1 MNNNQN
7 LSNELMK
14 QDGITPVGVSD
25 AERDNFRA
33 MLEKERKRVVRMGWI
48 VQIPLWVFLTLLLAL
63 CTSEK
68 LLNHFNIPFVV
79 AWGVLMLLVCVTLVP
94 LSLHMLSHLRASR
107 TKLRRLQALMP
118 EYIDKKPAGII
129 IVGKKD
135 GKHIIRWHAVITI
148 GIRVWLIMTLSS
160 SGVYYLLSGHWFPLV
175 IIYTSLMSA
184 VFMAAIVYQGLKTPA
199 EELTELKSTE
209 SNIFRTIMKSRI
221 TKLAAAAVTIIAIL
235 VAVSYFGL
243 TVNVAAP
250 AFADMIEEIS
260 KAHSVIYKQT
270 IYTEDSSFPAT
281 KHMVNEYGV
290 TRSINQYG
298 GVAIYDRKS
307 GKELRLNA
315 KSKNAQI
322 LYKVG
327 RDKGKGLINYL
338 DWLSNLHGKSAD
350 FISQEEIDGKIA
362 NVFVIERDFR
372 ATIRTTTVWVDSETD
387 LPVRVEMVDM
397 PDPNKDI
404 IVPKMSLDVRD
415 FGGEAD
421 DIRTITIQGDGVQD
435 AKTVVK
441 SDFVWN
447 PNLDESLFS
456 LEPPKDYAVEEIIF
470 DVSDKGENGLIDALA
485 FWTKMSGGL
494 FPSEINDLCDPNKVR
509 PMLIE
514 IFDRDGDPKEEF
526 DQAMKQ
532 MHQILKGLWFAQKCK
547 VQGNWCYAGDNVRL
561 GESDKPVCWWKSE
574 NSDTFR
580 VIYGDL
586 SLADSNEAPQQGLE
600 E

>member
-1 MNNNQN
+1 
-7 LSNELMK
+7 
-14 QDGITPVGVSD
+14 
-25 AERDNFRA
+25 
-33 MLEKERKRVVRMGWI
+33 
-48 VQIPLWVFLTLLLAL
+48 
-63 CTSEK
+63 
-68 LLNHFNIPFVV
+68 
-79 AWGVLMLLVCVTLVP
+79 
-94 LSLHMLSHLRASR
+94 
-107 TKLRRLQALMP
+107 
-118 EYIDKKPAGII
+118 
-129 IVGKKD
+129 
-135 GKHIIRWHAVITI
+135 
-148 GIRVWLIMTLSS
+148 
-160 SGVYYLLSGHWFPLV
+160 
-175 IIYTSLMSA
+175 
-184 VFMAAIVYQGLKTPA
+184 
-199 EELTELKSTE
+199 
-209 SNIFRTIMKSRI
+209 
-221 TKLAAAAVTIIAIL
+221 
-235 VAVSYFGL
+235 
-243 TVNVAAP
+243 
-250 AFADMIEEIS
+250 MIEEIS

-270 IYTEDSSFPAT
+270 IYTGDSSFPAT

-290 TRSINQYG
+290 TRSVNQYG

-322 LYKVG
+322 IYKVG

-350 FISQEEIDGKIA
+350 FIGQEEIDGKIA

-372 ATIRTTTVWVDSETD
+372 ATIRTKTIWVDSETD
-387 LPVRVEMVDM
+387 LPVRVEMVNM
-397 PDPNKDI
+397 PDPNKGI
-404 IVPKMSLDVRD
+404 IVPKMFLDVRD

-421 DIRTITIQGDGVQD
+421 DVRTIIIQGDGVQD

-456 LEPPKDYAVEEIIF
+456 LEPPEDYAVEEIMF
-470 DVSDKGENGLIDALA
+470 DVSDTGEKGLINALA
-485 FWTKMSGGL
+485 FWTNMSEGL
-494 FPSEINDLCDPNKVR
+494 FPSNINELGDPNKVR

-514 IFDRDGDPKEEF
+514 KFDRDGDPKEEF